1 MLSMKKLKIELS
13 DEIRKELEKIVK
25 NDHRY
30 RVRKR
35 ANAILYKSKGYKTT
49 DIAKLLEVRDEI
61 VYEWFAKYK
70 DEGIA
75 SLYDKK
81 GKGRK
86 ALLSDKYKEHI
97 RELALNGVSVPSV
110 NARVKEILNIHVHD
124 ETLRNYLKKT
134 KIELHKSD

>member
-1 MLSMKKLKIELS
+1 MKRVKIELS
-13 DEIRKELEKIVK
+13 DEIRKELEEIVK
-25 NDHRY
+25 NDQRY

-49 DIAKLLEVRDEI
+49 DIAKLLEVRDES

-70 DEGIA
+70 DGGVE

-86 ALLSDKYKEHI
+86 ALLKDEHKEPI
-97 RELALNGVSVPSV
+97 KALALNGVSVPSV
-110 NARVKEILNIHVHD
+110 NAKVKEVLNIHVHD
-124 ETLRNYLKKT
+124 ETLRAYLKKT
-134 KIELHKSD
+134 QMELHKSN